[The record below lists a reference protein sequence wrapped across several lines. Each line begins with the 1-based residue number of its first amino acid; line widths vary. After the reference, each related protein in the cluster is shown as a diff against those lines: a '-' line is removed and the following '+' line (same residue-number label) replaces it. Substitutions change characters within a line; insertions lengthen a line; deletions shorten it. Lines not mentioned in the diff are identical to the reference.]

1 MLKLNGAI
9 ANGDLNSIAV
19 RRRVEMS
26 NGLVGATAAV
36 ADFVVVAAAILVV
49 DMVYHHHLS
58 GGLSG
63 SQEGRSA
70 AMLVASLFAGVQ
82 CLQRAYDLQSG
93 LDLRRQLRLVL
104 IGWCAVFFIIG
115 WVGFLMKITTDYS
128 RVVLTISFVL
138 GPVVLVASRLLWTG
152 MLRRGLADGRITLRK
167 AFLISAGDEVQRARI
182 IQQAARNGVQIVG
195 WIDVG
200 REATAQEG
208 ARILEEVRAAFGVAQ
223 FGEIYLFLPWQ
234 NWRPLSEVTMAL
246 NHMPLPVYLFGTEEM
261 GTVLRARPL
270 HVGQL
275 TGFEVQRSPLS
286 GMERTLKR
294 LLDVAVAAGALLL
307 LSPLLLLVSAAILV
321 ESGRPVVFRQS
332 RKGFGGRPFT
342 IYKFRTMRVC
352 ENGGQITQATRNDV
366 RVTRLGAVLRR
377 TSVDELPQLF
387 NVLRGEMSIVGPR
400 PHAIAHDHYYDALIA
415 TYAYRH
421 HVTPGLTGWAQVN
434 GLRGETR
441 ALAAMEDRVKHD
453 IWYINNWSVWLDI
466 QIIVRTAAT
475 LLAHKHAY

>member
-1 MLKLNGAI
+1 MIKLDGAI
-9 ANGDLNSIAV
+9 SKNDLNLLMS
-19 RRRVEMS
+19 RPRVEMS
-26 NGLVGATAAV
+26 KGLLGVIAAAADFLVVAV
-36 ADFVVVAAAILVV
+36 AIMAL

-58 GGLSG
+58 SSLSG

-70 AMLVASLFAGVQ
+70 AVLVASLFAGIQ

-93 LDLRRQLRLVL
+93 LDLRRQLRIVL
-104 IGWCAVFFIIG
+104 LGWCAVFFIIG
-115 WVGFLMKITTDYS
+115 WVGFLMKVTTDYS
-128 RVVLTISFVL
+128 RVVLTMSFVL
-138 GPVVLVASRLLWTG
+138 CPVALIASRVLWTG
-152 MLRRGLADGRITLRK
+152 LLRRGLTNGRIALRK
-167 AFLISAGDEVQRARI
+167 AFLISAGDEMQRARI

-195 WIDVG
+195 WADLDSG
-200 REATAQEG
+200 ATAEEG
-208 ARILEEVRAAFGVAQ
+208 ARVLEQVRATFGVVP

-234 NWRPLSEVTMAL
+234 KWRPLSEVTMAL
-246 NHMPLPVYLFGTEEM
+246 NHVPLPVYLFGTEEM
-261 GTVLRARPL
+261 GSILRARSL

-286 GMERTLKR
+286 GVERTLKR
-294 LLDVAVAAGALLL
+294 TLDVAVAGAALLL
-307 LSPLLLLVSAAILV
+307 LAPLLLLVSAAILI
-321 ESGRPVVFRQS
+321 ESGGPVIFRQS

-352 ENGGQITQATRNDV
+352 ENGSRIAQATRNDV

-400 PHAIAHDHYYDALIA
+400 PHAIAHDHHYDALIA

-441 ALAAMEDRVKHD
+441 ALATMENRVKHD